1 MESDRKSTTLDLIV
15 KFGGAAITD
24 KSSLETLKPDQ
35 LDYGASIIEECY
47 KLGQTVVVVHGAGYG
62 VWVCAREWR
71 VHCLP
76 CLVFKKK
83 ITIHNL
89 PRQQHTC
96 AHTNNYTVVKSIEKT
111 LNIGSHVFSGA
122 ATLDE

>member
-62 VWVCAREWR
+62 VLGVCARVACSLRALSGLQEE
-71 VHCLP
+71 
-76 CLVFKKK
+76 
-83 ITIHNL
+83 
-89 PRQQHTC
+89 
-96 AHTNNYTVVKSIEKT
+96 NNDSQPSKT
-111 LNIGSHVFSGA
+111 TTHMC
-122 ATLDE
+122 TH

>member
-1 MESDRKSTTLDLIV
+1 MIV

-62 VWVCAREWR
+62 VCVRASG
-71 VHCLP
+71 
-76 CLVFKKK
+76 VFIACSVWSSRRK
-83 ITIHNL
+83 
-89 PRQQHTC
+89 
-96 AHTNNYTVVKSIEKT
+96 
-111 LNIGSHVFSGA
+111 
-122 ATLDE
+122 